1 MSLSTGPHVGHL
13 NSLTPETAHAKV
25 ARRESRLGLRS
36 LFGRSRA
43 NKDVDAPPRSSHTE
57 SDSKVLGYRASVAD
71 LGHWPSGHGSDA
83 VLGPNASLVNLDS
96 ATATTESTQAES
108 GRTHAASKTPKDGRG
123 SVADWSMP
131 PLFKAYPQSICHIT
145 LAAATMSA
153 EAILRINDKKN
164 ALLNEATST
173 TQDGDKDKDKKRH
186 RHTLSTSAE
195 SLEWTSKTY
204 VLVTSGYVLQ
214 YAGSG
219 SFDRLPEKVLRLGPC
234 SAAFAT
240 DAIPGRHWVLN
251 VSSTAEAVGHATHD
265 SRSLLSKLSFRV
277 ERRNTCNLLMVFE
290 SADDMD
296 MWIDALRTE
305 IEKLGGKKRLSETGQ
320 PQETEKQPSQRI
332 LVTRDASR
340 LGRDVYSQRGA
351 AVDSDS
357 SARLTSASMS
367 RGHSIDEE
375 SMSTSALSQDER
387 QLEKLRESS
396 QRFSLLSS
404 GQRTIF
410 SSNCS
415 SLDVSPTCESF
426 APQIIQEEP
435 SLTQAEARLRSRPN
449 SPDHI
454 SWRQSIQMAH
464 TGMRPLSRGPMMCRG
479 EGVGTPVGSMATP
492 NFSLPNSLSRRYSRT
507 TLLPPDSDAPV
518 SAEVRRHAPL
528 SAWRTSRA
536 LSMVTDEAAPQVAA
550 PERPSTGHYKS
561 RQTLPT
567 RMASEPRLRSTF
579 YAPQK
584 SRQEEIGGYY
594 QSCQLSAGRPR
605 SYRVS
610 VGPVPYGR
618 QMHEATP
625 VTTES
630 RDTGYVARQ
639 RSSFLGPPGSRS
651 RSVEA
656 SRAASRIS
664 LNSVLSDE
672 PGRLMAPEA
681 RAATPASR
689 PTHRVP
695 SYYASSSQLRAGGA
709 DKALVNHRSLPQLA
723 EGPPPAPPPTRALPP
738 LPQKPRVLA

>member
-1 MSLSTGPHVGHL
+1 MSLSTGPHAGHV

-36 LFGRSRA
+36 LFARSRA
-43 NKDVDAPPRSSHTE
+43 NKDVDPPPPSSHAE
-57 SDSKVLGYRASVAD
+57 SDFKVLGYRASVAD
-71 LGHWPSGHGSDA
+71 LGHWPGGHGSDA
-83 VLGPNASLVNLDS
+83 VLGLNASLVNLDS
-96 ATATTESTQAES
+96 ATATTESTHAES
-108 GRTHAASKTPKDGRG
+108 GRTHAAPKTPKDGRG

-131 PLFKAYPQSICHIT
+131 PLFKAYPQSICHTT
-145 LAAATMSA
+145 LATATMSA
-153 EAILRINDKKN
+153 EAILRINDKRS
-164 ALLNEATST
+164 ALLNEAAST
-173 TQDGDKDKDKKRH
+173 TQDGDKDRDKKRH

-195 SLEWTSKTY
+195 SLEWTTKTY

-251 VSSTAEAVGHATHD
+251 VSSTAETDGHAAHD

-320 PQETEKQPSQRI
+320 PQEAEKQPSQRI
-332 LVTRDASR
+332 LVTRDASH

-351 AVDSDS
+351 AVDSDM

-375 SMSTSALSQDER
+375 SISTSALSQDEH
-387 QLEKLRESS
+387 QLDKLRDSS

-426 APQIIQEEP
+426 APQIIEEEP
-435 SLTQAEARLRSRPN
+435 SPVQAEAMIRSRPN
-449 SPDHI
+449 SPDRI
-454 SWRQSIQMAH
+454 GWRRSIQMGH
-464 TGMRPLSRGPMMCRG
+464 LSRGRMTCRA
-479 EGVGTPVGSMATP
+479 EAISSPVGPMATP
-492 NFSLPNSLSRRYSRT
+492 NFSLPNSLSRRFSRT
-507 TLLPPDSDAPV
+507 TLLPPDADVPV
-518 SAEVRRHAPL
+518 SAEIRRHAPP
-528 SAWRTSRA
+528 SAWRKSRT

-567 RMASEPRLRSTF
+567 RMASEPRLRSSF

-584 SRQEEIGGYY
+584 PRQDEVAGHYP
-594 QSCQLSAGRPR
+594 SCQLSVGGPR

-610 VGPVPYGR
+610 VGPVPCGR
-618 QMHEATP
+618 QMHEPTA
-625 VTTES
+625 VATES

-639 RSSFLGPPGSRS
+639 RSSFLAPPGCRS
-651 RSVEA
+651 RSVEG

-664 LNSVLSDE
+664 ISSVLSDE
-672 PGRLMAPEA
+672 PGRYMAA
-681 RAATPASR
+681 RAATPTSR
-689 PTHRVP
+689 RAHRIP
-695 SYYASSSQLRAGGA
+695 SYYASSSQLRAGVE

-738 LPQKPRVLA
+738 LPQNLKAPG